1 MNEQLCFS
9 IFLISGGR
17 DTDPTVAGKA
27 AFVFF
32 SSGWLVRNLRAQGGE
47 DMAAAA
53 AVDMSVTGH
62 AATP

>member
-1 MNEQLCFS
+1 
-9 IFLISGGR
+9 
-17 DTDPTVAGKA
+17 VAGKA

-53 AVDMSVTGH
+53 AVDMSVTGR